1 MFLFRLFLFKK
12 MPCAFV
18 VTKKQ
23 WRSYQNKHFSSQ
35 KNYGIFHIFDQIKVS
50 RVPLQIG
57 HCHFCMEGRL
67 KSRLQSLLEIVNVT
81 LRDPS
86 LSKSVMNDSQ
96 QHRTNPTSY
105 MHYMYI
111 VYGTRYLE
119 AVNVNIIYFQVL

>member
-35 KNYGIFHIFDQIKVS
+35 KNDGIFHIFDQIKVS

-96 QHRTNPTSY
+96 QCSLTF
-105 MHYMYI
+105 
-111 VYGTRYLE
+111 YLRNNSPGQIQHHICITCTLYT
-119 AVNVNIIYFQVL
+119 VQDIWKL